1 MEYSLFDDSIDKM
14 IVCGTDEAGR
24 GPLAGPVVA
33 ASVVLPHDFPLSLL
47 GDSKKLT
54 EKQRVK
60 AEIVI
65 KQRAIAYSVC
75 VIDNHMIDKINI
87 LQASLLG
94 MKKSYEDV
102 KLKTKVDILLCD
114 GNKTPDVDCPV
125 KAIVKGDS
133 KVPEIMAASI
143 LAKNERDRIME
154 KYSLIYP
161 GYGFEKHKGYP
172 TNAHYEAIERLGI
185 TDIHRLSFKLYKQ
198 DESAGEELLI

>member
-33 ASVVLPHDFPLSLL
+33 ASVVLPQDFPLSLL

-54 EKQRVK
+54 EKQRAK

-143 LAKNERDRIME
+143 LAKNERDRI
-154 KYSLIYP
+154 SRID
-161 GYGFEKHKGYP
+161 FIASA
-172 TNAHYEAIERLGI
+172 N
-185 TDIHRLSFKLYKQ
+185 DQSFTRMTKTISGDYFF
-198 DESAGEELLI
+198 LLIVLFVLFFIIKK